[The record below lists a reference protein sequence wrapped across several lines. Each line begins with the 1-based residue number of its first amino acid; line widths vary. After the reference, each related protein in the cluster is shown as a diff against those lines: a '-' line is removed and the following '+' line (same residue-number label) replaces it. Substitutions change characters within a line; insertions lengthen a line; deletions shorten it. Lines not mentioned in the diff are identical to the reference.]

1 MKTSNPQQQTIEQ
14 VFAYGAD
21 TLSDVDKPDRE
32 QAYENQ
38 KKNGID
44 QALSDMSKII
54 DEAKPE
60 YESQNGRKHRYFGND
75 HKNGFRLGA
84 RQYQSN
90 LKERLK

>member
-1 MKTSNPQQQTIEQ
+1 MTDPQSKTIRQ
-14 VFAYGAD
+14 VLKKYGYSCEAIVLGTMPKEKPEKII
-21 TLSDVDKPDRE
+21 TL
-32 QAYENQ
+32 
-38 KKNGID
+38 D
-44 QALSDMSKII
+44 QALSDISKII